1 MNVYHLK
8 PKGKYNH
15 GMALVAA
22 PTFAYA
28 KSEYIS
34 SGSYGEMYYYGEFG
48 FDERFAEPIEGLE
61 WHGGQ
66 GVITES
72 IYIE

>member
-1 MNVYHLK
+1 MNVYVLK

-22 PTFAYA
+22 PTFAHA
-28 KSEYIS
+28 KQEYILK
-34 SGSYGEMYYYGEFG
+34 GSYGEMYYFGEFD
-48 FDERFAEPIEGLE
+48 FNEKYSTPIAGLE
-61 WHGGQ
+61 WHGEQ
-66 GVITES
+66 GVICES